1 MISLFNM
8 LPDEK
13 KRHNTFGLMDMF
25 EGVKDAILPILSN
38 TPYGSATRKIKEHG
52 RDFTRELGEGLYHD
66 LPQGVIDLG
75 TDIIN
80 RGGNL
85 LGVEGDFIDRKSV
98 QVVPPVFDEEERKKL
113 GMKSLEE
120 DSVGRILG
128 QLLGGY
134 AGIRGVLSKGLMS
147 EAVAVSGAGSTL
159 DPTKPNLS
167 NFIQD
172 TRFNNLLFEY
182 MSAGVPEEAGAE
194 ERLLARVGNM
204 TEELGLAFI
213 PLGLIQGLRA
223 MKNNPAIKEEILD
236 TFHPDRMGGLLS
248 DKTGLI
254 TDYRAFAVPEKPKIS
269 GLTGRVEETGVPSA
283 QVDDAGFYLKSEQQI
298 LAMPQNQMPASQVE
312 GFLKKRG
319 VSPSEMKDL
328 GLLDMLDGLPEGDHN
343 GYWGS
348 TTGRSTGY

>member
-1 MISLFNM
+1 MISLLNM
-8 LPDEK
+8 LPDDK

-38 TPYGSATRKIKEHG
+38 TPYGSATRIIKEHG
-52 RDFTRELGEGLYHD
+52 MDFTRELGEGLYHD

-85 LGVEGDFIDRKSV
+85 LGVEGDFIDRESV
-98 QVVPPVFDEEERKKL
+98 QVVPPVFDEGERKQL

-159 DPTKPNLS
+159 DPERPNLS

-213 PLGLIQGLRA
+213 PLGLIQG
-223 MKNNPAIKEEILD
+223 I
-236 TFHPDRMGGLLS
+236 
-248 DKTGLI
+248 
-254 TDYRAFAVPEKPKIS
+254 
-269 GLTGRVEETGVPSA
+269 
-283 QVDDAGFYLKSEQQI
+283 EQ
-298 LAMPQNQMPASQVE
+298 
-312 GFLKKRG
+312 
-319 VSPSEMKDL
+319 
-328 GLLDMLDGLPEGDHN
+328 
-343 GYWGS
+343 
-348 TTGRSTGY
+348 